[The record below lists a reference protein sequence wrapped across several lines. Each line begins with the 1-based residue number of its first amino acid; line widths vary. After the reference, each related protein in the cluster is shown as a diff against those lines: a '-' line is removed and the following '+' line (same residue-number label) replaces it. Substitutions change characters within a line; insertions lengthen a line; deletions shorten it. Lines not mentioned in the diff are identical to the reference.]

1 MPSATTAPLGFS
13 AYKPPAVAA
22 SRSNDRDSDS
32 DDFDDDVSKI

>member
-1 MPSATTAPLGFS
+1 MPSAS
-13 AYKPPAVAA
+13 AATSGLSSYKPPAAAA